1 MPRPPIHSSAS
12 KTPPRAKIGRLLR
25 RRRSRGAPANGRRR
39 RIRKLRLLAL
49 LLILGLLGSASF
61 TFGLITAVASQIPD
75 CDPSRVPHE
84 VDGHIYANDNH
95 AILATL
101 RGSESRI
108 LVDTDEIAPIMQQ
121 AIVAIEDKRF
131 YEHRGVD
138 IRGIARAVWADVTS
152 KSVVQGGSTI
162 TQQFVKNSCVTSER
176 TISRKLKEAALAWQL
191 EQRWK
196 KLRILT
202 AYLNTIYFGNGAYG
216 IQRAAQTYFNTTAAH
231 LTLPQ
236 AALLAGIPADPSR
249 FDPVVNPK
257 TARARRLEVL
267 KAMQAQGE
275 ITPLDLRLA
284 ARAPLP
290 RADDVRLPGIE
301 GPAPYFVNYVKQQ
314 LIEKYG
320 TRRVFGGGLNVQTTI
335 DLRLQKLARTAI
347 ESVLKEPNGPS
358 AALVAVRPTTG
369 EILAMYGGDN
379 FRQSQFNLAVQ
390 GERQPGSS
398 FKPFV
403 LATALKQGISPAT
416 TFASKPVNIFIG
428 DKYWPVHNYEND
440 YIGSG
445 DLTTATIVSDNSIFA
460 QLTRLVGPA
469 NVARTARQLGIT
481 RHLNPYFAI
490 GLGADAVSPLEMARA
505 FSTFANQGRRID
517 GTAFGNRPRAIARV
531 RNATGGM
538 IDDNRPRN
546 RVALTR
552 EQNALLTSILE
563 GVIRSGTGK
572 RARLPDRTAAGKT
585 GTTENYGDAWFV
597 GYTPQLATA
606 VWVGYPNR
614 LKPMLTEY
622 HGEAVAGG
630 TFPAEIWRV
639 FSQLALEGSD
649 PETFP
654 PYSYEYASSKRVV
667 WRDGRLQLDNGLC
680 RETALVSYFVG
691 HGPSRTAN
699 CRRNEVDIPRV
710 VGMTL
715 SRAKIKLAAQPLTP
729 NIVYKPARPL
739 QRIDL
744 VLDQFPRKG
753 RASSY
758 DTVTLV
764 LAKPLHGVVPKV
776 TGLSLRLARTKLRS
790 RGLVP
795 DIERFS
801 EGRSGTVLAQVPVAG
816 VAAAPRMKVRLVV
829 GHG

>member
-1 MPRPPIHSSAS
+1 
-12 KTPPRAKIGRLLR
+12 LLR
-25 RRRSRGAPANGRRR
+25 RRRSQPAPASNGRRR
-39 RIRKLRLLAL
+39 RIRKLRLAAV
-49 LLILGLLGSASF
+49 LLILLFVSFASF
-61 TFGLITAVASQIPD
+61 SFGLITAVASQIPN
-75 CDPSRVPHE
+75 CDPRQVPHE
-84 VDGHIYANDNH
+84 VDGHIYANDDH

-108 LVDTDEIAPIMQQ
+108 LVDTSEISPIMQQ

-131 YEHRGVD
+131 YEHHGVD
-138 IRGIARAVWADVTS
+138 LRGIGRAVWADVTN
-152 KSVVQGGSTI
+152 KKVVQGGSTI
-162 TQQFVKNSCVTSER
+162 TQQLVKNSCVTTAR

-191 EQRWK
+191 EQHWK

-216 IQRAAQTYFNTTAAH
+216 IQRAAQTYFDTTASR
-231 LTLPQ
+231 LTLAQ

-249 FDPVVNPK
+249 FDPVTNPK
-257 TARARRLEVL
+257 AARARRREVL
-267 KAMQAQGE
+267 RAMLAQGD
-275 ITPLDLRLA
+275 ITERDLERA
-284 ARAPLP
+284 ARTRLP
-290 RADDVRLPGIE
+290 RPQDVHLPGIE

-335 DLRLQKLARTAI
+335 DLRLQKLARSAI
-347 ESVLKEPNGPS
+347 QRVLREPNGPS
-358 AALVAVRPTTG
+358 AALVAVRPRTG

-416 TFASKPVNIFIG
+416 TFPSKPVNIFIG

-469 NVARTARQLGIT
+469 NVAKTARQLGIT

-490 GLGADAVSPLEMARA
+490 GLGADDVSPLEMARA
-505 FSTFANQGRRID
+505 FSTFANNGRRVD
-517 GTAFGNRPRAIARV
+517 GSIFGNRPRAIARIS
-531 RNATGGM
+531 NAHDKL
-538 IDDNRPRN
+538 IDENRPVYRA
-546 RVALTR
+546 ALTPD
-552 EQNALLTSILE
+552 QDSLLTSILE

-572 RARLPDRTAAGKT
+572 RAALPDRIAAGKT

-606 VWVGYPNR
+606 VWVGYPNT
-614 LKPMLTEY
+614 LKPMLTDY

-639 FSQLALEGSD
+639 FTQLALAGTT
-649 PETFP
+649 PESFP
-654 PYSYEYASSKRVV
+654 DYSYDYASSKRVV

-680 RETALVSYFVG
+680 RETALVSYFAG
-691 HGPSRTAN
+691 RGPTHTAN
-699 CRRNEVDIPRV
+699 CKRNEVDIPRV
-710 VGMTL
+710 IGMTL
-715 SRAKIKLAAQPLTP
+715 TRAKLRLAGQPLTP
-729 NIVYKPARPL
+729 NIVYKPARPK
-739 QRIDL
+739 QRVDL

-753 RASSY
+753 KASSY

-764 LAKPLHGVVPKV
+764 LAKPLHGVVPRV
-776 TGLSLRLARTKLRS
+776 IGLSLRQARTRLRA
-790 RGLVP
+790 RGLVATI
-795 DIERFS
+795 DRFAD
-801 EGRSGTVLAQVPVAG
+801 GRAGRVLAQMPVAG